1 MRPCNLSRKAKS
13 LGLLSRNVIAAQA
26 NDLLSDSSATG
37 F

>member
-1 MRPCNLSRKAKS
+1 MAPRLFWARLDRAR
-13 LGLLSRNVIAAQA
+13 LRQQ